1 MILNYNSWEMTN
13 KLALKLA
20 TFEGI
25 KRVVIVDNQS
35 TDKSYEMLS
44 RIKNEKIKVILSE
57 KNGGYCYG
65 NNLGVR
71 ELADERLDIAFIV
84 NPDVDIAESS
94 VLEILRAFQTTE
106 YKLLSGVEYDIDD
119 NLSNPPIW
127 VNMTYKDDM
136 LSCSFLGRKRKKVY
150 PHIQSA
156 GVQEVDLVKGSFLAF
171 KIQDF
176 LEVGGFDEN
185 VFLFCEKRII
195 ARKFRDKKKIG
206 IVLAAKYNH
215 NHTASINKTYKASAR
230 QMKILYQSRWY
241 YNVKYNKIG
250 KIKKIILKIS
260 MNISLM
266 EFRIVDL
273 MRGK

>member
-1 MILNYNSWEMTN
+1 MTN

-119 NLSNPPIW
+119 NLSNPPIL

-136 LSCSFLGRKRKKVY
+136 LSCSFLGRKRKKY
-150 PHIQSA
+150 IHIYNQQ
-156 GVQEVDLVKGSFLAF
+156 GY
-171 KIQDF
+171 
-176 LEVGGFDEN
+176 
-185 VFLFCEKRII
+185 
-195 ARKFRDKKKIG
+195 RKLI
-206 IVLAAKYNH
+206 
-215 NHTASINKTYKASAR
+215 
-230 QMKILYQSRWY
+230 
-241 YNVKYNKIG
+241 
-250 KIKKIILKIS
+250 
-260 MNISLM
+260 
-266 EFRIVDL
+266 
-273 MRGK
+273 